1 VDEIALDLKTIEQL
15 YPVVGSLKAMP
26 TDRMLL

>member
-1 VDEIALDLKTIEQL
+1 MDIALDLKTIEQL
-15 YPVVGSLKAMP
+15 YPVVGSLKAIP